1 MHHHSDQEEP
11 HHHNHGVG
19 MQKVL
24 SHVND
29 KLPSGS
35 TAHLGQRR
43 SLNGGDFM
51 FEVGLFIEYD
61 TGLLGVIGGGEA
73 EVVNYINSI
82 VTGANII
89 YEVSNSFIVL
99 ILSFTMLKRISWHP
113 CVKFSIFD
121 FFSE

>member
-1 MHHHSDQEEP
+1 
-11 HHHNHGVG
+11 

-29 KLPSGS
+29 KLPAGS
-35 TAHLGQRR
+35 IAHLGQRR
-43 SLNGGDFM
+43 SLNEGDFM

-89 YEVSNSFIVL
+89 YEVSYYSFIVL
-99 ILSFTMLKRISWHP
+99 LLSFTMLTRISWRS
-113 CVKFSIFD
+113 CGKFSIVD